1 MHTQHSH
8 QELPVSRSRRAL
20 LAAAALAALP
30 AVRVRAA
37 AATDRLV
44 LAGPPITVSFPLIH
58 MVESGALAEEGVTP
72 KFALWTNPDQMRAW
86 AVEGGAD
93 FIASPTNVAANLYNR
108 GVPLR
113 LLNVSVWGILWL
125 VTRNGEA
132 GSLADF
138 RGQEIAVPFRGDMP
152 DILFGVLARAQG
164 LDPQKD
170 FSLRYVTTPFDAVQ
184 LLVLRRV
191 SHAVLPEPAMSMALR
206 KTQSLPVS
214 AVAPKLHRG
223 LDLSAEWGRV
233 LKREPRIPQAGLA
246 ALGKALGNAALCERV
261 RRQYAASQAWCLEN
275 PEACGELVAK
285 HIRMLTPQAVAD
297 ALKASRDKPMA
308 AASVR
313 AELEYFFQ
321 RVHEVQPGLIGG
333 KLPAADFYG

>member
-1 MHTQHSH
+1 VPLAWWLVPDSPASVGLTPYGSDPHAA
-8 QELPVSRSRRAL
+8 PAAPAPRPGL
-20 LAAAALAALP
+20 LA
-30 AVRVRAA
+30 
-37 AATDRLV
+37 T
-44 LAGPPITVSFPLIH
+44 T
-58 MVESGALAEEGVTP
+58 
-72 KFALWTNPDQMRAW
+72 
-86 AVEGGAD
+86 
-93 FIASPTNVAANLYNR
+93 
-108 GVPLR
+108 
-113 LLNVSVWGILWL
+113 
-125 VTRNGEA
+125 
-132 GSLADF
+132 
-138 RGQEIAVPFRGDMP
+138 
-152 DILFGVLARAQG
+152 FGVLARAQG

-191 SHAVLPEPAMSMALR
+191 SHAVLPEPAVSMALR

-233 LKREPRIPQAGLA
+233 LKRE
-246 ALGKALGNAALCERV
+246 LCQRV